1 MKVTNFLHAE
11 PTEFGT
17 AQGARHVIARPVV
30 HFGDEH
36 LASRARLNIV
46 TCRGINFKIV
56 KCQTGPFMRQLR

>member
-46 TCRGINFKIV
+46 TCRSINFKS
-56 KCQTGPFMRQLR
+56 F